1 MRSIPVAP
9 SIDSS
14 ISGEETAIFAAST
27 ARFSPEADPMPI
39 IAEPASDMT
48 VRTSA
53 KSRLIWP
60 GVVIRSVMP
69 WTPWRRMS
77 SAIRKAS

>member
-1 MRSIPVAP
+1 M
-9 SIDSS
+9 DSS
-14 ISGEETAIFAAST
+14 ISGEEIAILAASA
-27 ARFSPEADPMPI
+27 ARFSPAAEPMPI

-48 VRTSA
+48 ARTSA

-69 WTPWRRMS
+69 
-77 SAIRKAS
+77 